1 MKTALQII
9 IVIILTSCTNNKMGI
24 FDFFKKKEP
33 LISVTQFENENFN
46 NLKDYYEKSILI
58 DGNDIKLD
66 LNFEAKETNNVEL
79 NLTNEF
85 IAKLETYDKKNQTE
99 FYNDFTNNA
108 ESTIK
113 EYIEHHLDELNNED
127 VNSIIKDDNS
137 SDSNDKK
144 LLKSLKLKRIGIY
157 PNDKENFAIFDY
169 TIREELTQYL
179 ITVYLNSNGE
189 IMDIS
194 MES

>member
-1 MKTALQII
+1 
-9 IVIILTSCTNNKMGI
+9 MGI

-33 LISVTQFENENFN
+33 LNSVTQFENENFN

-113 EYIEHHLDELNNED
+113 EYIEHHLDELNNEE

-157 PNDKENFAIFDY
+157 PYDKENFAIFDY
-169 TIREELTQYL
+169 TISEELTQYL